1 MKREKLPSV
10 VYIICNGRNIEKCEV
25 IRETKDLITL
35 KILSTGQ
42 GTRLRRSK
50 IYLTEL
56 DANKATHNQHKCEAK
71 MY

>member
-10 VYIICNGRNIEKCEV
+10 VYIICNGRNIEECEV
-25 IRETKDLITL
+25 LRETNDLVTL

-50 IYLTEL
+50 VYTSK
-56 DANKATHNQHKCEAK
+56 DEAEK
-71 MY
+71 NIK

>member
-10 VYIICNGRNIEKCEV
+10 VYIICNGRSIEKCEV
-25 IRETKDLITL
+25 MKETKDLITL

-42 GTRLRRSK
+42 GTRLRRNK

-56 DANKATHNQHKCEAK
+56 DANKAVHDQHKREAK